1 MLLGTFYVW
10 TMSPVGF
17 RIFSLL
23 STNLKCERSIPLY
36 LKNTRLNFSLYS
48 RVALFQTLHKI
59 KFTACIKLNTILSQR
74 YCSSNPDQND
84 KKNKSTP
91 LMKFNPVLKPEI
103 MLTIKNWILTKIII
117 QPYLDGH
124 FTMKDFTLG
133 AKQVIILWN
142 PTWFQLQLNDFV
154 DRRTLRVRAEKLWW
168 S

>member
-10 TMSPVGF
+10 TMSTIGF

-36 LKNTRLNFSLYS
+36 LKNTQLNFSLYS
-48 RVALFQTLHKI
+48 RAALFQTLQKI
-59 KFTACIKLNTILSQR
+59 KFTACIKFNTILSQR

-117 QPYLDGH
+117 QPYLDSH

-133 AKQVIILWN
+133 AKQVIIL
-142 PTWFQLQLNDFV
+142 
-154 DRRTLRVRAEKLWW
+154 
-168 S
+168 